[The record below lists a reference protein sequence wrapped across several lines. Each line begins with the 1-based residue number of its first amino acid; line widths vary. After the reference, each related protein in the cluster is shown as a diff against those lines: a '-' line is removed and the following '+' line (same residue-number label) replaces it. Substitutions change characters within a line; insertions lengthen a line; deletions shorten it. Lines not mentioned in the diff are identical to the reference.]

1 MLSDWVTVYEFP
13 LQDDLSAVA
22 AFIRRHQLPMR
33 ISEERNHQCVATLA
47 PQLAEPMRQLLQR
60 WHAGEVELEKI
71 SVHVYEEQPQG
82 EQASAADSP
91 ASESVQSA
99 DPVDSADRHEPAP
112 AEDTAVQVPHSVIPQ
127 WRLSQTPLCLLLVV
141 LCFLGWFL
149 QIMGWDSG
157 LMIYPQ
163 VAGSV
168 HEPNASLNMHMAHGE
183 FWRLWTPAMIHFSL
197 PHALFNS
204 LGVWIVGRSL
214 EARAGTL
221 LFAILI
227 LISAPVS
234 NLAQYYWSP
243 EVKFGGMSG
252 VVYALVGAAIVIQ
265 RWQPGWKEVP
275 PSILWMMVVWL
286 FLCAFGIIEYLLSV
300 GIANAA
306 HVGGFASGAILG
318 LLFCLAGGGKRF
330 APEPS
335 SRNSARETF

>member
-1 MLSDWVTVYEFP
+1 MSDWVTVYEFS

-47 PQLAEPMRQLLQR
+47 PQLVEPMRQLLQR
-60 WHAGEVELEKI
+60 WQAGEVALENI
-71 SVHVYEEQPQG
+71 SVHVYEQQPQG
-82 EQASAADSP
+82 EQVAAADNPDSDPVQPADPADSP
-91 ASESVQSA
+91 DPDEPVPAAS
-99 DPVDSADRHEPAP
+99 
-112 AEDTAVQVPHSVIPQ
+112 TAGQVPHSVIPQ
-127 WRLSQTPLCLLLVV
+127 WPLSQTPLCLLLVV

-168 HEPNASLNMHMAHGE
+168 HGSDSSLNMHLAQGE
-183 FWRLWTPAMIHFSL
+183 YWRLWTPAIIHFSL

-221 LFAILI
+221 LFGLLV

-234 NLAQYYWSP
+234 NLAQYFWSP

-265 RWQPGWKEVP
+265 RWQPGWREVP
-275 PSILWMMVVWL
+275 PSILWTMVVWL

-306 HVGGFASGAILG
+306 HVGGFATGAVLA
-318 LLFCLAGGGKRF
+318 LLFCLAGGGKHF
-330 APEPS
+330 APEPP